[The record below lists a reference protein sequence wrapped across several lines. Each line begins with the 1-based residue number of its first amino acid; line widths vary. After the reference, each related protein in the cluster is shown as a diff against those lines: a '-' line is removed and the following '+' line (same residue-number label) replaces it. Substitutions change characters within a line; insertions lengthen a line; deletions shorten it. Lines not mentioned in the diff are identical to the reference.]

1 MNLLFAKL
9 NPSRNKLFS
18 LIRENKSSRKRFFC
32 QFVKFLTFLLQ
43 ILSTFSKFIQMNEF
57 KGKLSKKMLEK
68 KENLI
73 ILQEKVCFCFS
84 ARRADE

>member
-1 MNLLFAKL
+1 
-9 NPSRNKLFS
+9 
-18 LIRENKSSRKRFFC
+18 
-32 QFVKFLTFLLQ
+32 
-43 ILSTFSKFIQMNEF
+43 MNEF